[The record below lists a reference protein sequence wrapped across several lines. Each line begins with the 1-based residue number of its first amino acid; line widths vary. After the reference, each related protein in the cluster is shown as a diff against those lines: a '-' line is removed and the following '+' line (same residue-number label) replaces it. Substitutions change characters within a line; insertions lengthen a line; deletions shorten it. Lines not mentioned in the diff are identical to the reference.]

1 MVLTDNQK
9 KLWSEKLMDLANL
22 SIGALVFG
30 SLLSEGKINLLIIAL
45 GTLLYLLFAFI
56 AIRLGR

>member
-30 SLLSEGKINLLIIAL
+30 SLLSEGGINPLIIFL
-45 GTLLYLLFAFI
+45 GTFLYFFFASI
-56 AIRLGR
+56 STYLGR

>member
-1 MVLTDNQK
+1 MTLTDNQK

-30 SLLSEGKINLLIIAL
+30 SLLSESKINFLTIVL
-45 GTLLYLLFAFI
+45 GTLLYLLFASI